1 MLIQPADPADRPRF
15 LRRGIRFRLKSLM
28 TAIAIFAL
36 LLAMWRTYVQFPSYP
51 SAPRKKDKVTKLIN
65 PTSFQDLDYWRRVF
79 KLPESKPSATT
90 RPEPSAYP

>member
-1 MLIQPADPADRPRF
+1 MLIQPADPIHRPSF

-28 TAIAIFAL
+28 TAIAVFAL
-36 LLAMWRTYVQFPSYP
+36 LLAMWRAYVLFPSYP
-51 SAPRKKDKVTKLIN
+51 SELRKKDKFTKLIN

-90 RPEPSAYP
+90 RPESSAYP